1 MNKMQLNVLINDNL
15 IEQAQQINPDYS
27 TQELLETA
35 LRSWL
40 DLQYQL
46 LERNIELNK
55 EKPVSCYDL
64 AKHLIGSIE
73 GPADL
78 STNKAYFEGFGE

>member
-1 MNKMQLNVLINDNL
+1 MQLNVLINDNL
-15 IEQAQQINPDYS
+15 IKEAQQIRPNYN
-27 TQELLETA
+27 TEELLETA

-46 LERNIELNK
+46 LEKNIELNK

-64 AKHLIGSIE
+64 AKHLIGSTDA
-73 GPADL
+73 PADL